1 MLKQI
6 TPAQQK
12 QIDAGMRSMSVE
24 QMIGQTLCPVAW
36 NFGETPNAKTFG
48 PILDNLKRKVEKY
61 HLGSVFMAFG
71 SSSMYKRVE
80 RVVRDAT
87 DIPVIINADL
97 ENGVGTRM
105 ADKVLFP
112 WAMACGAA
120 NDPKLVETMGEAT
133 GVEGRGCGVHWTLGP
148 LVDLCL
154 NHGNPM
160 TFGRGFGSNP
170 QHVARMCWRR
180 HRSSDGVR
188 ERVSTRS
195 ETGWSLCGH
204 RNMQP
209 SALADRGVPR
219 PPQSR
224 WLARILTVT
233 PVSGMV
239 SAAVGRGRPGPAEK
253 RFLINHFNRKKRN
266 SV

>member
-1 MLKQI
+1 
-6 TPAQQK
+6 
-12 QIDAGMRSMSVE
+12 
-24 QMIGQTLCPVAW
+24 
-36 NFGETPNAKTFG
+36 
-48 PILDNLKRKVEKY
+48 
-61 HLGSVFMAFG
+61 
-71 SSSMYKRVE
+71 MYKRVE

-195 ETGWSLCGH
+195 ETGLSLCGH

-209 SALADRGVPR
+209 AALAGRGVPH

-224 WLARILTVT
+224 WFVVNLTFP
-233 PVSGMV
+233 PVSVTLHTMNSLHQTGSDMI
-239 SAAVGRGRPGPAEK
+239 SAHAGRCRAKSDFLSMNGEPRQQGP
-253 RFLINHFNRKKRN
+253 R
-266 SV
+266 